1 MTDTRKHLAIRPLE
15 RGDVDTISAAFR
27 GLGWDKPRS
36 QYEIYLSEQQEG
48 SRTTFV
54 AFYGRDFAG
63 YVTINWRPSYP
74 PFRTDGIPEI
84 QDFNVLPQFRRRGIG
99 THLMDEAEQKVS
111 ERSSVVGIGVGVTP
125 DYGAAQRL
133 YVLRGYVPDGMGL
146 ARDGRPVRWGD
157 RITIDD
163 ALVLYMTKALPSGWR
178 RGESKA

>member
-1 MTDTRKHLAIRPLE
+1 MRYLAIRPLE
-15 RGDVDTISAAFR
+15 EDDVARISAAFR

-36 QYEIYLSEQQEG
+36 LYERYFSEQQEG

-63 YVTINWRPSYP
+63 YVTINRRPSYP
-74 PFRTDGIPEI
+74 PFRADGIPEI

-99 THLMDEAEQKVS
+99 TLLMDEAEQEVS
-111 ERSSVVGIGVGVTP
+111 KRSSVAGIGVGMTP

-146 ARDGRPVRWGD
+146 ARDGRPLRRGD

-163 ALVLYMTKALPSGWR
+163 ALVLYLTKALPSGR
-178 RGESKA
+178 RGERKV

>member
-1 MTDTRKHLAIRPLE
+1 MRHLAIRPLE
-15 RGDVDTISAAFR
+15 EDDVARISAAFR

-36 QYEIYLSEQQEG
+36 LYEIYLSEQQEG

-63 YVTINWRPSYP
+63 YVTVNRRPSYQ
-74 PFRTDGIPEI
+74 PFRADGIPEI
-84 QDFNVLPQFRRRGIG
+84 QDFNVLPQFRRREIG
-99 THLMDEAEQKVS
+99 TRLLDEAEREVS
-111 ERSSVVGIGVGVTP
+111 KRSSVAGIGVGMTP

-146 ARDGRPVRWGD
+146 ALDGRPVRRGD

-163 ALVLYMTKALPSGWR
+163 GLVLYMTRVLAGGPSNR
-178 RGESKA
+178 A